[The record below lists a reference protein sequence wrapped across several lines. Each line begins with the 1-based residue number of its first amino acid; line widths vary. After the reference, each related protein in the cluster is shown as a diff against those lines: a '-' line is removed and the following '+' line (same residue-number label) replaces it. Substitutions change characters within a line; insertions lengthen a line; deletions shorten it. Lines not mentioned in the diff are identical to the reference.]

1 MSLIVRFLGTV
12 FALLLITRYVPGFSV
27 DGFYTAAIVAILLGL
42 LSFTVKPVLTL
53 LTLPLNIVTLGL
65 FSFVINAALLLL
77 VASFVE
83 GFAISNF
90 MTAFAGA
97 AILAIVGW
105 ILEKITHK

>member
-27 DGFYTAAIVAILLGL
+27 DGFYTAAIVAVLLGL

-90 MTAFAGA
+90 MTALAGA